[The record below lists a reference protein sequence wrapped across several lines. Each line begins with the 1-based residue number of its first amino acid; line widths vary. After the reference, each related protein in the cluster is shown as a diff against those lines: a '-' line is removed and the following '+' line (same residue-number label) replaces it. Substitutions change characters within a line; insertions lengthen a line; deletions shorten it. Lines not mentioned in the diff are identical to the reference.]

1 MPTCAT
7 PEQSET
13 APPVLLVDYENI
25 QDLGLLKKLLPSDFE
40 VRVFVGANQ
49 AKIPTEVVKQAQK
62 FGSRLTWIQ
71 IDGHGKNALDFHI
84 AYTIG
89 LLVAGNKTRRIAVL
103 SHDGGFDPL
112 LRYLEKRGTPCRRI
126 TALDDL
132 TPGRTIEPV
141 VPDPQAA
148 TAPSE
153 AVPANGANGRPVT
166 LTEVLL
172 FINGHPAK
180 NLPKTPKT
188 LAAHLASHF
197 KKQAVKTD
205 FAALVD
211 ELAKIGKI
219 EISGNRL
226 KYFNR
231 KSP

>member
-1 MPTCAT
+1 M
-7 PEQSET
+7 
-13 APPVLLVDYENI
+13 
-25 QDLGLLKKLLPSDFE
+25 
-40 VRVFVGANQ
+40 
-49 AKIPTEVVKQAQK
+49 
-62 FGSRLTWIQ
+62 
-71 IDGHGKNALDFHI
+71 
-84 AYTIG
+84 
-89 LLVAGNKTRRIAVL
+89 
-103 SHDGGFDPL
+103 
-112 LRYLEKRGTPCRRI
+112 EKRGTPCRRI

-132 TPGRTIEPV
+132 TPRRTIEPV

>member
-1 MPTCAT
+1 MPTSPTRDQADAT
-7 PEQSET
+7 
-13 APPVLLVDYENI
+13 PPVLLVDYENV
-25 QDLGLLKKLLPSDFE
+25 QDLGLLKKLLPTDFE

-49 AKIPTEVVKQAQK
+49 AKIPTEVVKHAQK
-62 FGSRLTWIQ
+62 FGPRLTWIQ

-89 LLVAGNKTRRIAVL
+89 LLIAENKKRRISVL

-112 LRYLEKRGTPCRRI
+112 LRYLEKRGTPCKRI
-126 TALDDL
+126 GPLNDL
-132 TPGRTIEPV
+132 TTRRTVEPA
-141 VPDPQAA
+141 VPESQPAP
-148 TAPSE
+148 APSE
-153 AVPANGANGRPVT
+153 TVPANGASGRPVT
-166 LTEVLL
+166 LTDVLL

-197 KKQAVKTD
+197 KKQAVTTD

-211 ELAKIGKI
+211 ELAEIGKI